1 MCFSLCFVPL
11 RRQSCLHGNRCSLCV
26 AFALGK
32 SMPTGDFS
40 LLSTPPPQF
49 GIKERGGGRW
59 GMDRRPLVAWSARGG
74 GWGVTV
80 SPPAWDSQDVVLGL
94 ASPSGLRHVC
104 HEAVRWSTQ
113 WFVDTQPSWT
123 HCILRGS
130 CWPPGAGGW
139 LGKLA
144 LAPILWQ
151 DLEGEDSDPFGPWFL
166 PRA

>member
-1 MCFSLCFVPL
+1 METGAAFVL
-11 RRQSCLHGNRCSLCV
+11 LLLWANRCLLGIFLCCLPPLPNLASKREV
-26 AFALGK
+26 GAAGGW
-32 SMPTGDFS
+32 TGG
-40 LLSTPPPQF
+40 LWWPGAP
-49 GIKERGGGRW
+49 GA
-59 GMDRRPLVAWSARGG
+59 V

>member
-11 RRQSCLHGNRCSLCV
+11 LRQSCLHGNRCSLCV

-32 SMPTGDFS
+32 SMPSGDFS

-49 GIKERGGGRW
+49 GIKEGGGGSS

-74 GWGVTV
+74 VVGIHCETSSLGL
-80 SPPAWDSQDVVLGL
+80 QDVVLGL

-104 HEAVRWSTQ
+104 REAVRWSAQ

-123 HCILRGS
+123 RCILRGS
-130 CWPPGAGGW
+130 CWPPRAGGW

-144 LAPILWQ
+144 LVPILWQ
-151 DLEGEDSDPFGPWFL
+151 DLEGEDSDLFGPWFL